1 MTRKIKKEK
10 QHAAW
15 LKLLY
20 SRQSRDVSCD
30 PIHPG
35 SEIAVRED
43 HPGSYSRLL
52 GQRLRVGYYRRMDG
66 LNAIW
71 IVYPNAE
78 YGQTIDH
85 SHLREFFRIVHDS
98 DDTDYYGANRHVLE
112 PL

>member
-15 LKLLY
+15 LKLIY
-20 SRQSRDVSCD
+20 SHQSRDVTCD
-30 PIHPG
+30 PVHPG
-35 SEIAVRED
+35 SEIAIRED
-43 HPGSYSRLL
+43 HPGPFTRLL
-52 GQRLRVGYYRRMDG
+52 GQRLRVGYYSRHDG
-66 LNAIW
+66 LNVIW

-85 SHLREFFRIVHDS
+85 SHLREFFRIVQDS
-98 DDTDYYGANRHVLE
+98 GDTDYYGVDRPKLK